1 MGEKCEERGVITQ
14 LSDWNSRAISVP
26 HTIASPY
33 DERLLSPAKA
43 FRIALLI
50 PMCGS
55 AGLWAPSCIAS
66 AQVAVD
72 ELNKANGIS
81 GRPVQ
86 LIMVDSAIET
96 NAPVEE
102 LIDSLIRSGSVDAIV
117 GMHISAMRQR
127 LSKVVQGRVPYIY
140 TPLYEGGEHG
150 KGIFAIGETPSQ
162 QLGPAMEHLQ
172 SLYQP
177 KSWALIGNDYVWP
190 RTSHAYAKNK
200 LSKMG
205 VGMSYEK
212 YLPFG
217 QPNFYREIE
226 EIVANGTDAVLLSLV
241 GQDAV
246 QFNRDF
252 GELDAHDSMIRLSC
266 AIEENALLASGEENL
281 KRLFSS
287 SSYFASVATERNA
300 AYKEKY
306 YGLHGERA
314 PMLNAIGQSTYEGI
328 QFLNGLVQRLKN
340 GWDRNDPTLHQPLI
354 YKSVR
359 GAKFISNDVKSLP
372 IYLARADGVAFSV
385 LKKLNITDH

>member
-1 MGEKCEERGVITQ
+1 MITQ
-14 LSDWNSRAISVP
+14 LSNGNSRPILVP
-26 HTIASPY
+26 NTIASPY
-33 DERLLSPAKA
+33 DDRLLCPAKA

-55 AGLWAPSCIAS
+55 AGMWAPSCIAS

-86 LIMVDSAIET
+86 LIMVDTAIET

-150 KGIFAIGETPSQ
+150 KGIYAIGETPSQ
-162 QLGPAMEHLQ
+162 QLGPAMQHLQ
-172 SLYQP
+172 TLYRP

-190 RTSHAYAKNK
+190 RTSHAYAKTK
-200 LSKMG
+200 LAEMG
-205 VGMSYEK
+205 VGLSYEK

-217 QPNFYREIE
+217 RPDFFREIE
-226 EIVANGTDAVLLSLV
+226 EIAAAGTEAVLISLV

-246 QFNRDF
+246 QFNRNF
-252 GELDAHDSMIRLSC
+252 GELDAHTSMIRLSC
-266 AIEENALLASGEENL
+266 AIEENALLASGEDGL

-287 SSYFASVATERNA
+287 SSYFASLATERNA
-300 AYKEKY
+300 AFKEKY

-328 QFLNGLVQRLKN
+328 QFLNGLIQSTVNR
-340 GWDRNDPTLHQPLI
+340 WSAEDPPSRTPLV

-359 GAKFISNDVKSLP
+359 GSKFISNDVKSLP
-372 IYLARADGVAFSV
+372 IYLARADGVSFSV
-385 LKKLNITDH
+385 DKKLSKTEH

>member
-1 MGEKCEERGVITQ
+1 V
-14 LSDWNSRAISVP
+14 N
-26 HTIASPY
+26 
-33 DERLLSPAKA
+33 
-43 FRIALLI
+43 
-50 PMCGS
+50 
-55 AGLWAPSCIAS
+55 
-66 AQVAVD
+66 

-102 LIDSLIRSGSVDAIV
+102 LLDSLIQSGSVDAIV
-117 GMHISAMRQR
+117 GMHISSMRQR

-140 TPLYEGGEHG
+140 TPLYEGGENG
-150 KGIFAIGETPSQ
+150 KGIFAIGETPAQ

-172 SLYQP
+172 ALYRP

-190 RTSHAYAKNK
+190 RTSHAYAKMK
-200 LSKMG
+200 IKELG
-205 VGMSYEK
+205 ARMSYES

-217 QPNFYREIE
+217 QPDFYHEIE
-226 EIVANGTDAVLLSLV
+226 SIAAQGTEAVLISLV

-246 QFNRDF
+246 QFNRNF
-252 GELDAHDSMIRLSC
+252 GELDAHSSMIRLSC
-266 AIEENALLASGEENL
+266 AVEENALLASGEDGL

-287 SSYFASVATERNA
+287 ASYFASLATERNA
-300 AYKEKY
+300 AFKEKY

-314 PMLNAIGQSTYEGI
+314 PMLNAIGQSTYEGV
-328 QFLNGLVQRLKN
+328 QFLNGLMQSSETAWNARTQKN
-340 GWDRNDPTLHQPLI
+340 AQPLK

-359 GAKFISNDVKSLP
+359 GAKFISNDIKSLP

-385 LKKLNITDH
+385 QENLSITNN

>member
-1 MGEKCEERGVITQ
+1 
-14 LSDWNSRAISVP
+14 
-26 HTIASPY
+26 
-33 DERLLSPAKA
+33 
-43 FRIALLI
+43 
-50 PMCGS
+50 MCGS

-86 LIMVDSAIET
+86 LIMVDTAIET

-150 KGIFAIGETPSQ
+150 KGIYAIGETPSQ
-162 QLGPAMEHLQ
+162 QLGPAMQHLQ
-172 SLYQP
+172 TQYRP

-190 RTSHAYAKNK
+190 RTSHAYAKTK
-200 LSKMG
+200 LAKMG
-205 VGMSYEK
+205 VGLSYEK

-217 QPNFYREIE
+217 RPDFFREIE
-226 EIVANGTDAVLLSLV
+226 EIAAAGTEAVLISLV

-246 QFNRDF
+246 QFNRNF
-252 GELDAHDSMIRLSC
+252 GELGAHSSMIRLSC
-266 AIEENALLASGEENL
+266 AIEENALLASGEDGL

-287 SSYFASVATERNA
+287 SSYFASLSTERNA
-300 AYKEKY
+300 AFKEKY
-306 YGLHGERA
+306 YALHGERA
-314 PMLNAIGQSTYEGI
+314 PMLNAIGQSTYEGV
-328 QFLNGLVQRLKN
+328 QFLNGLIEACEK
-340 GWDRNDPTLHQPLI
+340 GWNTESPNTRAPLA

-359 GAKFISNDVKSLP
+359 GSKFISNDVKSLP
-372 IYLARADGVAFSV
+372 IYLARADGVSFSV
-385 LKKLNITDH
+385 GKKLSKTDH

>member
-1 MGEKCEERGVITQ
+1 MPNCKEHRVIMQ
-14 LSDWNSRAISVP
+14 LSNWKSTPIAVP
-26 HTIASPY
+26 HTIASPF
-33 DERLLSPAKA
+33 DDRLLNPAKA

-72 ELNKANGIS
+72 ELNKADGIA

-86 LIMVDSAIET
+86 LIMVDTAIET

-102 LIDSLIRSGSVDAIV
+102 LINSLIEAGSIDAIV

-127 LSKVVQGRVPYIY
+127 LSKVVQGRIPYIY

-172 SLYQP
+172 SVYRP

-190 RTSHAYAKNK
+190 RTSHAYAKTK
-200 LSKMG
+200 LSEMG
-205 VGMSYEK
+205 ANLSYEK

-217 QPNFYREIE
+217 QPDFYREIE
-226 EIVANGTDAVLLSLV
+226 EIVATGTEAVLISLV

-246 QFNRDF
+246 QFNRNF
-252 GELDAHDSMIRLSC
+252 GELDAHSSMIRLSC
-266 AIEENALLASGEENL
+266 AIEENALMASGSEGV

-287 SSYFASVATERNA
+287 SSYFASLGTERNA
-300 AYKEKY
+300 AFKERY
-306 YGLHGERA
+306 YTLHGDRA
-314 PMLNAIGQSTYEGI
+314 PMLNALGQSTYEGV
-328 QFLNGLVQRLKN
+328 QFLNGLMRGTHKGWNNSNQRN
-340 GWDRNDPTLHQPLI
+340 HEPLV

-359 GAKFISNDVKSLP
+359 YAKFISNDSKSLP
-372 IYLARADGVAFSV
+372 IYLARADGVLFEV
-385 LKKLNITDH
+385 GKKLI